1 MLEKNYIQSLKN
13 LLNKGIKSSDRTGV
27 GTLRLIEAPVFNIKE
42 NIVPILR
49 GKFISMNK
57 KANSKAENKVLGIK
71 PLADRVLVKESQKA
85 KNETKSGIIIPDTVE
100 EDKGAH
106 KGEVVAVGS
115 GKYDDGVL
123 VPMSVKVGDEVLFQ
137 WGDKIKIDGVEYW
150 IVNESNILAV
160 VK

>member
-1 MLEKNYIQSLKN
+1 
-13 LLNKGIKSSDRTGV
+13 
-27 GTLRLIEAPVFNIKE
+27 
-42 NIVPILR
+42 
-49 GKFISMNK
+49 MNK